1 MKKIL
6 LLSVLLSVST
16 VLSAQDEN
24 PAYNPELATQLGAD
38 DYGMKWYVLVILK
51 TGTNTTLEKPVLD
64 SLFAGHMQTIR
75 QLSDQGKLIVA
86 GPIARNANAY
96 RGIFILDAAT
106 LEEANQ
112 LLLNDPT
119 IRENVLSADLYR
131 WYGSAALPVYIET
144 HEKIGKVKIE

>member
-1 MKKIL
+1 M
-6 LLSVLLSVST
+6 S
-16 VLSAQDEN
+16 
-24 PAYNPELATQLGAD
+24 
-38 DYGMKWYVLVILK
+38 
-51 TGTNTTLEKPVLD
+51 
-64 SLFAGHMQTIR
+64 
-75 QLSDQGKLIVA
+75 
-86 GPIARNANAY
+86 
-96 RGIFILDAAT
+96 IFILDAAT